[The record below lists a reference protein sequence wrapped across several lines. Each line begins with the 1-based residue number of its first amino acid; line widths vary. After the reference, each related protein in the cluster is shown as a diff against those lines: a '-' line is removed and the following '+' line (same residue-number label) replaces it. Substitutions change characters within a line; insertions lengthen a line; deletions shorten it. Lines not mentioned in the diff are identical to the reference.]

1 MNCIQHFIRFEDQ
14 DHSVIIV
21 FVFIHHSIDNNE
33 LKKKRKYID
42 FEKRKIILISQ
53 KKKDKI

>member
-33 LKKKRKYID
+33 LKKKK
-42 FEKRKIILISQ
+42 KIH
-53 KKKDKI
+53 